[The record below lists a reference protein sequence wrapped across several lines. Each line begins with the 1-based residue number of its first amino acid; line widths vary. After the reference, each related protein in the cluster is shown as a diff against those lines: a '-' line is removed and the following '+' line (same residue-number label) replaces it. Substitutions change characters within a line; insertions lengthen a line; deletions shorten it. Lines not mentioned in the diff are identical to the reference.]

1 MRRYLGGGPGRLR
14 RLELGQLCRAHSDLD
29 LGLVVRSQVFLDG
42 SAHVTARERTPPP
55 HVTGHSSQLPTAHSC
70 PQGTSRLHG
79 TTGLGL
85 RRCLHSTGW
94 STLSSPDTVRTQ
106 RTVRFLKP
114 SDPQVAVHCCQPPT
128 HHLAGQSI
136 FLHFRC
142 PSSGRLS
149 GSHSDS
155 STTPTSISKQR
166 TGWCCSPMPQ
176 VVLQSVHAPC
186 LQV

>member
-29 LGLVVRSQVFLDG
+29 RGLVERSHFLDA
-42 SAHVTARERTPPP
+42 SVHVTVRERTLPP
-55 HVTGHSSQLPTAHSC
+55 HVTGHCKEKVRKINAKEKQENRQQLRKMEKKCTSSQFPTAQSC
-70 PQGTSRLHG
+70 PQGTSLLHG

-106 RTVRFLKP
+106 STVRFRIP

-128 HHLAGQSI
+128 HHL
-136 FLHFRC
+136 RK
-142 PSSGRLS
+142 R
-149 GSHSDS
+149 
-155 STTPTSISKQR
+155 
-166 TGWCCSPMPQ
+166 GWGGKEGEERDC
-176 VVLQSVHAPC
+176 
-186 LQV
+186 